1 MKVLPIGRV
10 QNVSEE
16 VDKDTTSITLK
27 IHLVNKNMDRFYE
40 HAIKVSIVDSERD
53 LRVILILYADCN
65 T

>member
-1 MKVLPIGRV
+1 
-10 QNVSEE
+10 VSEE